1 MIYGKQFNL
10 YIDWSLSVMT
20 DIWITDIFYVHSICD
35 MDLSCVLHISSWCI
49 SRRFVPWTFSSIDNE
64 KNDLFLEFFFFWQFN
79 IVDRVYWNI
88 KSPFYRCNNWRFID
102 TKCARRYITAIP
114 IIAAVSPLRNTTCA
128 HEYGESIRPLCPS
141 HPLRSC
147 RLYPKFLIL
156 VIQLNPV
163 SRPSVRF

>member
-64 KNDLFLEFFFFWQFN
+64 ENVLFLEFFFFFDNLLLSIQC
-79 IVDRVYWNI
+79 IEI
-88 KSPFYRCNNWRFID
+88 SKARFIGVTIDDLSIQSVYDD
-102 TKCARRYITAIP
+102 TSLPSLLLLRFFLFETPRAHTSMESPYDYCARRIP
-114 IIAAVSPLRNTTCA
+114 FAATVSTRNF
-128 HEYGESIRPLCPS
+128 S
-141 HPLRSC
+141 
-147 RLYPKFLIL
+147 F
-156 VIQLNPV
+156 
-163 SRPSVRF
+163 